1 MVLTKPQFNC
11 LRDICHSRKGVYL
24 QEKKFG
30 ITTYAALLTRRL
42 IDVDMT
48 RGNEGM
54 VLQDGGV
61 PVSGF
66 FREIPPDDWEKFAN
80 EFLLTSDNKYT

>member
-54 VLQDGGV
+54 VLKNDYSV
-61 PVSGF
+61 LVY
-66 FREIPPDDWEKFAN
+66 KLN
-80 EFLLTSDNKYT
+80 TSIHATGKSYQQILSALRRK